1 MKSKSYTWIG
11 KAQSKDPFLKP
22 SITYYMSPSKKAVL
36 HLVDTVFLVFN
47 DSGKD
52 GK

>member
-22 SITYYMSPSKKAVL
+22 SITYYMSVRRKQFL
-36 HLVDTVFLVFN
+36 HLVDTVLN